1 MHLFVVLLLCAIGCV
16 SSIETHGIVDK
27 ISSKSI
33 AFDELVADK
42 DSFHKFMKKR
52 SSRSKPVRRLN
63 LTQSPLMRPDL
74 HDLKKAADHSEMHE
88 LNLIVKPLDEDLLHR
103 TLHDVSD
110 PKSSKYGQFLSHQE
124 VKELVRNELAIE
136 SITKY
141 LTRHNIEIIRIDNLG
156 YTITCRAMINVWE
169 QIFDTKFHQYQ
180 MKVDAEMKTINRAK
194 SYSIPREIADHLQG
208 AFGIVD
214 FPARK
219 QKKTH
224 GMKPVKME
232 KLVKR
237 TDATSSVT
245 TYCTTTSDST
255 ECYVGPETINTY
267 YSISNNI
274 GDPYE
279 MGGNSSYVD
288 QAVYASIGQTFST
301 KDLEV
306 FQDHFGIARDEVDED
321 VGGHKSVT
329 CKTLDDCTEAN
340 LDVQYMLAISQKT
353 KMVYDYVDG
362 TVSFSDWIAT
372 VAALENPYDVIS
384 ISYGESET
392 YLTDTELYS
401 FETSAQILGLQGVT
415 IFSSSGDDGVAGS
428 EAQSN
433 PMTCGYNPQFP
444 TSCPYVTS
452 VGATMG
458 PESGAPE
465 VVCSGDAGGVI
476 TSGGGFSD
484 YYSMPEWQST
494 VVNSYIS
501 NTDLYKGYNSMGRAY
516 PDVSLL
522 GYNYLVAIDSNF
534 YLLSG
539 TSASS
544 PVFAAM
550 ISLIN
555 ARRKSLGK
563 SRVGWINPT
572 LYSLYEDDPLGGY
585 VIDIIDGDNSCTA
598 YGAVCCQQGFPAAV
612 GWDGATGL
620 GSVDF
625 SVLSTLMENLGD
637 IPLNPTAAPTP
648 SAMLTT
654 SAPTKEPT
662 VSPTQQSG
670 YLTINSYMGNFCASD
685 PYFISAY
692 RTGVCLQEQTWR
704 YQKQPL
710 ELWVKFE
717 CTSDGGYFKLYED
730 NTCTAN
736 SLVFEGNYNDGC
748 SYSGDESYALSCQ
761 TDGDTISLSTMT
773 DYTYQVGYN
782 DDSCGEKALYQAFME
797 DYCFVDSTNSSVLF
811 QWPYFYYYNTQTNC
825 SGTYKEVDM
834 ETLTCE
840 SNTFANYYYVEVY
853 GFDSTVYSYD
863 FGHSAATY
871 TTYKPTTATTTAPTT
886 ATTTAP
892 TTAKTTASTTAPTS
906 SPAEIGSLAII
917 LTINGFTGDIT
928 DPDTQQAVLQA
939 TRDVSGLD
947 ASDALEIVDTYRR
960 KLLRVLSTVVT
971 VEMAATVYLSNH
983 PTATSI
989 SSLESSIA
997 TAMLDAAADGSLD
1010 AALVNECTGNCGTS
1024 FIGASTAV
1032 SVSSTS
1038 SNSGGSGGEDSG
1050 ISGGAIAAIVIVV
1063 LFVVSSAVA
1072 YIVYRQ
1078 RKFTQESS
1086 ALKAFELSDAK
1097 GVNPMQSTVVA
1108 AEKIQPSAS
1117 NSVYKTGI
1125 QN

>member
-1 MHLFVVLLLCAIGCV
+1 
-16 SSIETHGIVDK
+16 
-27 ISSKSI
+27 
-33 AFDELVADK
+33 
-42 DSFHKFMKKR
+42 
-52 SSRSKPVRRLN
+52 
-63 LTQSPLMRPDL
+63 MRPDL
-74 HDLKKAADHSEMHE
+74 RDLKKVADHSEMHE

-141 LTRHNIEIIRIDNLG
+141 LTSHNIEIIRIDNLG
-156 YTITCRAMINVWE
+156 YTITCRATINVWE
-169 QIFDTKFHQYQ
+169 QIFDTKFHQYE
-180 MKVDAEMKTINRAK
+180 MKVDAEMKTVNRAK

-237 TDATSSVT
+237 TDATSAVT
-245 TYCTTTSDST
+245 TYCNSDST

-267 YSISNNI
+267 YSISNNV
-274 GDPYE
+274 GDPYK

-301 KDLEV
+301 VDLEY
-306 FQDHFGIARDEVDED
+306 FQDHFSIARDEVDED

-329 CKTLDDCTEAN
+329 CTTLDDCAEAN

-353 KMVYDYVDG
+353 KMVYDYVAA
-362 TVSFSDWIAT
+362 TVTFSEWIAT

-384 ISYGESET
+384 ISYGEAET

-401 FETSAQILGLQGVT
+401 FETSAKILGLQGVT

-428 EAQSN
+428 GASSN

-516 PDVSLL
+516 PDISLL
-522 GYNYLVAIDSNF
+522 GYNYLVAIDSTL
-534 YLLSG
+534 YQLSG

-572 LYSLYEDDPLGGY
+572 LYSLYEDDPEGVY
-585 VIDIIDGDNSCTA
+585 VIDITEGDNSCTA
-598 YGAVCCQQGFPAAV
+598 YGAVCCEQGFPATV

-625 SVLSTLMENLGD
+625 SVLRTLMENLGD

-648 SAMLTT
+648 SEMHTT
-654 SAPTKEPT
+654 SAPTKKPT

-670 YLTINSYMGNFCASD
+670 YLTINSYLGDVCADD

-692 RTGVCLQEQTWR
+692 RTGVCLREQTWK
-704 YQKQPL
+704 YDKEPL
-710 ELWVKFE
+710 NLWVKFE
-717 CTSDGGYFKLYED
+717 CTSDGGYFRLFD
-730 NTCTAN
+730 DSTCTEN
-736 SLVFEGNYNDGC
+736 FLEYEGTYNNGC
-748 SYSGDESYALSCQ
+748 SYSGDESYELSCQ
-761 TDGDTISLSTMT
+761 TNGGTISLSTMT
-773 DYTYQVGYN
+773 DYTYKVGYN
-782 DDSCGEKALYQAFME
+782 DDSCREKALYEVFME
-797 DYCFVDSTNSSVLF
+797 DYCFVDSTNSSMLF
-811 QWPYFYYYNTQTNC
+811 QWPYLYYYNTQTDC
-825 SGTYKEVDM
+825 SGAFEKEDM

-840 SNTFANYYYVEVY
+840 SNTFDKFYYVEVY

-886 ATTTAP
+886 V
-892 TTAKTTASTTAPTS
+892 PTS

-917 LTINGFTGDIT
+917 LTISGFTGDIT
-928 DPDTQQAVLQA
+928 DPDTQQAVLLA

-947 ASDALEIVDTYRR
+947 ASDSLEIIDTYRR
-960 KLLRVLSTVVT
+960 RLLRVLSTVVT

-989 SSLESSIA
+989 SALEASIA
-997 TAMLDAAADGSLD
+997 TAMVDAAADGSLD

-1024 FIGASTAV
+1024 FTGASTAV
-1032 SVSSTS
+1032 SVSTS

-1097 GVNPMQSTVVA
+1097 GVNPMQSRVVA

-1117 NSVYKTGI
+1117 NSLYKTGI